1 MADTNLERRTT
12 GNFASVTTVAAF
24 ECLSKDVERQTCIG
38 NVWRTR
44 IKRRNFRQIIPR
56 RNNFVFSPK
65 L

>member
-1 MADTNLERRTT
+1 MADTNLERTT

-38 NVWRTR
+38 NARRTR

-56 RNNFVFSPK
+56 RNYFVFSPK